1 MAEAEAVGIDQIPD
15 LELIDQVLQGNQRSF
30 GTLYERYFPRVY
42 GFVQRRMH
50 NRADTEETVQ
60 EVFIHVFSSLASF
73 RREAPFGAWVLGIA
87 RHTVA
92 YRFKKKHHPTV
103 PLDECEGG
111 YERDFSTKRREA
123 TPLEHLECSERIAEM
138 MRTAFHELTDEQRML
153 FEWHH
158 LENRSIREI
167 ATTLSK
173 TEDAVKSHLYR
184 ARRMLLAR

>member
-1 MAEAEAVGIDQIPD
+1 MAEVAAVGIDPIPD

-42 GFVQRRMH
+42 GFVNRRMR
-50 NRADTEETVQ
+50 NREDTEETVQ
-60 EVFIHVFSSLASF
+60 EVFINVFSSLASF

-92 YRFKKKHHPTV
+92 HRFKKKHHPTV
-103 PLDECEGG
+103 PLDD
-111 YERDFSTKRREA
+111 YEAGSEQDLSTKRREA
-123 TPLEHLECSERIAEM
+123 TPLEHLECGERIAEM
-138 MRTAFHELTDEQRML
+138 MHTAFHEFTDEQRML

-167 ATTLSK
+167 ATTLCKS
-173 TEDAVKSHLYR
+173 EDAVKSHLYR